1 MRLLTWLHNFPLRT
15 YGVVAVNTS
24 TRSFHYNS
32 DLIGGSLM
40 VRESRL
46 VAELL
51 LAGVDETTWK
61 AAIVDEN
68 RLQKARP
75 ATAKRMAQAIRK
87 RLERLEPS
95 FWQALR
101 DGDDQLAT
109 QVAFCAALAR
119 NLLLVE
125 FLETVVAD
133 AFLTQAEHLEPYQWD
148 DFLAERAYRDPA
160 IASWSPSSCKK
171 MWQVAFRILSEV
183 GLIND
188 NRNRRLQPLLVRP
201 EVISLLEAH
210 QLDRLLGC
218 INVLRPR

>member
-1 MRLLTWLHNFPLRT
+1 MTATKFS
-15 YGVVAVNTS
+15 YA
-24 TRSFHYNS
+24 S

-40 VRESRL
+40 VRESRI

-51 LAGVDETTWK
+51 LSGADGATWK
-61 AAIVDEN
+61 AAIIEEN

-87 RLERLEPS
+87 RLERLEPP

-133 AFLTQAEHLEPYQWD
+133 ALVTQAETLEPYQWD
-148 DFLAERAYRDPA
+148 DFLSERAQRDPS
-160 IASWSPSSCKK
+160 IHGWTVSSRRK
-171 MWQVAFRILSEV
+171 MNQVVFRMLSEI
-183 GLIND
+183 GLMESV
-188 NRNRRLQPLLVRP
+188 RSRRLRPLLLRP
-201 EVISLLEAH
+201 EVVNLLEQH
-210 QLDRLLGC
+210 HLKRLQDCLYA
-218 INVLRPR
+218 LRPR

>member
-1 MRLLTWLHNFPLRT
+1 MPPPS
-15 YGVVAVNTS
+15 S
-24 TRSFHYNS
+24 TFHYDS

-40 VRESRL
+40 VRESRI

-51 LAGVDETTWK
+51 LAGVDDAAWK
-61 AAIVDEN
+61 AAILDEN

-87 RLERLEPS
+87 RLERLPPA
-95 FWQALR
+95 FWQALH

-133 AFLTQAEHLEPYQWD
+133 AFVTQAERLEPYQWD
-148 DFLAERAYRDPA
+148 DFLADRALRDPS
-160 IASWSPSSCKK
+160 ISSWTEASRRK
-171 MWQVAFRILSEV
+171 MGQVAFRMLTEV
-183 GLIND
+183 GLMGD
-188 NRNRRLQPLLVRP
+188 TRNRKLRPLLVRA
-201 EVISLLEAH
+201 EVLNLLEQHDLMRIQDCLVA
-210 QLDRLLGC
+210 
-218 INVLRPR
+218 LRPR